1 MKTKRYQFNRN
12 PFVAI
17 VDDFDCPIC
26 PYVSAYLSTLSG
38 QAFNT
43 QLRKANELL
52 FVLTHFQKAKIDL
65 VGRVQSGELIS
76 EKEYQQFH
84 LVSASKKNSGKGS
97 FVVLNSVSDKAL
109 RNAISVNERQLARV
123 SNDTLQGRIRRLR
136 QYMEDL
142 FKHFHNSYSIDTNL
156 TIRFEKLTAAIKL
169 DEDSLDNNSSQ
180 TVSAPDESVIPNALF
195 CRLLEIILPSSE
207 NNPFKGSKIRNYLIV
222 SILIQSGIR
231 RGALAKLKISDF
243 HFYGNYDS
251 ISIYRSG
258 TDPTDPRLEKPNQKT
273 KSHLST
279 ISPVLMRQVKF
290 YIDHVRKQI
299 PRTEEHDFVFVSEKD
314 SRGTLGQAIS
324 LKSVNAIFHVLSK
337 AIGFHIHP
345 HLLRHK
351 WNEIFDSAGTEI
363 GVDPR
368 LLEDMRKYAMGWSE
382 NSLMAGTYN
391 DKRLAAKTREISKA
405 HQKRVDEQR

>member
-1 MKTKRYQFNRN
+1 MKIKKYQFNHI

-43 QLRKANELL
+43 QLRKANELI
-52 FVLTHFQKAKIDL
+52 FVLGHFQKAKIDL

-84 LVSASKKNSGKGS
+84 LVSASEKNSGRS
-97 FVVLNSVSDKAL
+97 SLVELHRITDKAL
-109 RNAISVNERQLARV
+109 RNAISVNERQLSRV
-123 SNDTLQGRIRRLR
+123 SNETLQGRIRRLR
-136 QYMEDL
+136 QYLEDL
-142 FKHFHNSYSIDTNL
+142 FKHFHTSYNIDANL
-156 TIRFEKLTAAIKL
+156 IIRFDKLKAAIKL
-169 DEDSLDNNSSQ
+169 DEDSLGKNRPQIVRSPAD
-180 TVSAPDESVIPNALF
+180 SVIPDQIF
-195 CRLLEIILPSSE
+195 SRLMEMILPSSE

-222 SILIQSGIR
+222 SIFIQSGIR

-243 HFYGNYDS
+243 HFHGNYDS

-258 TDPTDPRLEKPNQKT
+258 IDPTDPRLEKPNQKT
-273 KSHLST
+273 KPHLST
-279 ISPVLMRQVKF
+279 ISPVLMRQIKF

-299 PRTEEHDFVFVSEKD
+299 PGTEQHDFVFVSEKD
-314 SRGTLGQAIS
+314 SRGTLGHPIS
-324 LKSVNAIFHVLSK
+324 LKSVNAIFHVLSM
-337 AIGFHIHP
+337 ALGLHIHP

-351 WNEIFDSAGTEI
+351 WNEVFDSAGTET

-368 LLEDMRKYAMGWSE
+368 LLEDLRKYAMGWSE
-382 NSLMAGTYN
+382 NSLMAGIYN
-391 DKRLAAKTREISKA
+391 DKRLAAKAREISKA